1 MRPENMGV
9 SFRFKVLL
17 TTPDTAT
24 RSPRLANSFAAGSR
38 VLCGCGVQEQASDL
52 VIPDHK
58 IRWATGNTELG

>member
-1 MRPENMGV
+1 MWPENIGV
-9 SFRFKVLL
+9 FFSFKVLL

-24 RSPRLANSFAAGSR
+24 LSPLFANSFAAGSR

-52 VIPDHK
+52 VMPDHK